1 MPVPRDPRPPTPR
14 SGPAR
19 APRAAAARTLEK
31 VVVATNRKARHD
43 YAIALVV
50 EAGLVLV
57 GSEVKSLRT
66 ATPSLQDGYARIDR
80 GEAWLYGVHIPPLAQ
95 ASYQNHE
102 PRRPR
107 KCLLHRRELRKLE
120 ALLTG
125 AGTTMV
131 PLSLYFLG
139 SRVKVELGV
148 GRGKRHEDK
157 RESIKQREAERET
170 RRAARG
176 RGGRRA

>member
-1 MPVPRDPRPPTPR
+1 MPAPRDPRSATTRP
-14 SGPAR
+14 S
-19 APRAAAARTLEK
+19 RAAAPRDRAKTI
-31 VVVATNRKARHD
+31 VASNRKARHD
-43 YAIALVV
+43 YAIVLVA
-50 EAGLVLV
+50 EAGLALL

-66 ATPSLQDGYARIDR
+66 TTPSLQDGYARIDR
-80 GEAWLYGVHIPPLAQ
+80 GEVWLYGVHIPPLVQ

-107 KCLLHRRELRKLE
+107 KCLLHRREIRKLE

-139 SRVKVELGV
+139 SLVKVELGV
-148 GRGKRHEDK
+148 GRGKRFEDK
-157 RESIKQREAERET
+157 RDTIKAREAERET
-170 RRAARG
+170 RRAVRG
-176 RGGRRA
+176 RGYGRR